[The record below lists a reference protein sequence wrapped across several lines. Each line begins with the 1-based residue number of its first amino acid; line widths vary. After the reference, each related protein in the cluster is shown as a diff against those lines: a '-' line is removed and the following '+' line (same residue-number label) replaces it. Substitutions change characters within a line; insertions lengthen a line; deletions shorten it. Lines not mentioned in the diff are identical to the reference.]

1 VRGGEGIDRV
11 CERGMDTVL
20 QPYGSQSARGDGLA
34 LRRVPCQRPHVA
46 RKVCIHPAASS
57 WGHAYAAVVAAIAGA
72 DAAVVALQRFFGVSW
87 DDTDGEGRVAT
98 PTLMP
103 LALRPHSIPLAVLAI
118 GSEAGFVI
126 SEHGNELASFHVAF
140 PPVAPAV
147 VADFD
152 GDGLNDIIVVT
163 RGGVFGYSQV
173 QHLGGMSFG
182 ALLLTLIVAMGIVW
196 YSQQYDS
203 GLVGAAASAVP
214 GMMGSGLGIGGLA
227 GGQGQTARA
236 RKLRSTEYVD

>member
-1 VRGGEGIDRV
+1 
-11 CERGMDTVL
+11 L
-20 QPYGSQSARGDGLA
+20 P
-34 LRRVPCQRPHVA
+34 
-46 RKVCIHPAASS
+46 
-57 WGHAYAAVVAAIAGA
+57 
-72 DAAVVALQRFFGVSW
+72 LQRFFGASW
-87 DDTDGEGRVAT
+87 DDFGDNNQRAT

-103 LALRPHSIPLAVLAI
+103 LKLRPHTIPLAVLAI
-118 GSEAGFVI
+118 GFDSGYVI

-173 QHLGGMSFG
+173 QHLGGLSFG

-203 GLVGAAASAVP
+203 GMMGAAAAAVP
-214 GMMGSGLGIGGLA
+214 GMLPGGVGIGGLSGA
-227 GGQGQTARA
+227 QTQARA
-236 RKLRSTEYVD
+236 RKLRSTEYID

>member
-1 VRGGEGIDRV
+1 MHKHLQQRRV
-11 CERGMDTVL
+11 CILSLPVCLYLVL
-20 QPYGSQSARGDGLA
+20 LPT
-34 LRRVPCQRPHVA
+34 
-46 RKVCIHPAASS
+46 
-57 WGHAYAAVVAAIAGA
+57 
-72 DAAVVALQRFFGVSW
+72 LQRFFGASW
-87 DDTDGEGRVAT
+87 DDIGDDDRKAT
-98 PTLMP
+98 PTLVP

-118 GSEAGFVI
+118 GFQTGFVI
-126 SEHGNELASFHVAF
+126 SEHGNDLASFHVAF

-152 GDGLNDIIVVT
+152 GDGLNDIIIVT

-173 QHLGGMSFG
+173 QHLGGLSFG

-203 GLVGAAASAVP
+203 GLVGAGAAAVAGLTP
-214 GMMGSGLGIGGLA
+214 GSGLGIGGLA
-227 GGQGQTARA
+227 AMQAQSARS

>member
-1 VRGGEGIDRV
+1 
-11 CERGMDTVL
+11 MSDTVL
-20 QPYGSQSARGDGLA
+20 FACFLSPSLPP
-34 LRRVPCQRPHVA
+34 LLP
-46 RKVCIHPAASS
+46 
-57 WGHAYAAVVAAIAGA
+57 
-72 DAAVVALQRFFGVSW
+72 QRFFGASW
-87 DDTDGEGRVAT
+87 DDVGEDNTRAV

-118 GSEAGFVI
+118 GFENGFVI
-126 SEHGNELASFHVAF
+126 SEHGNALASFHVAF

-173 QHLGGMSFG
+173 QHLGGLSFG

-196 YSQQYDS
+196 YSQQYDAS
-203 GLVGAAASAVP
+203 GLMGAAAAAVP
-214 GMMGSGLGIGGLA
+214 GMMPGSGLGIGGLA
-227 GGQGQTARA
+227 GVSAQAARS